1 MGGLPKERAEK
12 TILLADAC
20 PRNECIFYS
29 RALNMPVKSQD
40 RITSHLFSPSG
51 FPVCFLSLLLFP
63 LLPSTFLLTQSKMID
78 KLEASGGR
86 ILLSFSPFT
95 GLRQDCHSDPTEK
108 IQIMF
113 MPHLRITTPSTYP
126 LFKKRLRAQGHQSRS
141 SML

>member
-12 TILLADAC
+12 TIPLADAC

-40 RITSHLFSPSG
+40 RITSHLFSPNG

-63 LLPSTFLLTQSKMID
+63 LFTQHFPSHTVKMID
-78 KLEASGGR
+78 KLEARGRR
-86 ILLSFSPFT
+86 ILLSSSPFT

-113 MPHLRITTPSTYP
+113 MPHLRITIPSTYP